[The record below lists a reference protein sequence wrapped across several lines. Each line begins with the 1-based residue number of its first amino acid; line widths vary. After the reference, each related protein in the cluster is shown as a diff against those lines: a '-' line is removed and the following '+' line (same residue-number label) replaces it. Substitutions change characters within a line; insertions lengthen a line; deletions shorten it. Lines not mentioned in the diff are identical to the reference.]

1 MFLCYENLTIRN
13 AAPADALLLETWWN
27 DGRVMAHAGFPRG
40 TGENAADIA
49 AKIAQETD
57 KSRRLILELD
67 GRPIGEM
74 NYGPNDENSAWL
86 GVKIC
91 DLSQQ
96 ERGYGKIYLSMLI
109 RWLFDTAGYQRVTVD
124 TNLHNK
130 RAQHVYQRLGFKR
143 VDVREN
149 TWTGQ
154 LGEPQTFL
162 DYQLVPE
169 DFVDFAK

>member
-109 RWLFDTAGYQRVTVD
+109 RWLFDTAGYRRVTVD